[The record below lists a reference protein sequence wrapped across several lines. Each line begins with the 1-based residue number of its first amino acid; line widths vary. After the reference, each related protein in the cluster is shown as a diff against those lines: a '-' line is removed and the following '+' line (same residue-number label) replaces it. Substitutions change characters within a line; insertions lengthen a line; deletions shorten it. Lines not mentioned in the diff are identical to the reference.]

1 MRFYGHDAIEALAE
15 KRLAELQHLQGAPLR
30 VPIPI
35 DLVGERVLGLRFLWD
50 EIDELPGEAVL
61 GAIQPSKR
69 LIILNERRKELFDEK
84 PGLERST
91 KGHEMGHWDLFV
103 DESTLHHPLLFEA
116 GEDQPFA
123 YRSSGQGDVVVLK
136 RLLQSEEGQRLLR
149 SMARR
154 ADDPVEASAVN
165 RYSAALSMPAKLV
178 AEEVRRIDRTRWSD
192 LYRLRERFDVT
203 ISALVVRLQQLG
215 LLHVTADGELFHSR
229 HEAAG
234 QRVLHFG

>member
-1 MRFYGHDAIEALAE
+1 MRFYNHDAIEALAE
-15 KRLAELQHLQGAPLR
+15 RRLTELQDLQGAPLR

-35 DLVGERVLGLRFLWD
+35 DLVGEKVLGLAFLWD

-69 LIILNERRKELFDEK
+69 LIILNERRKELFDGK

-103 DESTLHHPLLFEA
+103 DESSLDHPVLFEA
-116 GEDQPFA
+116 GEGQPFA

-136 RLLQSEEGQRLLR
+136 QLLQSEEGQDLLR

-154 ADDPVEASAVN
+154 ADDPGEASAVN
-165 RYSAALSMPAKLV
+165 RYAAALSMPAKLV
-178 AEEVRRIDRTRWSD
+178 AEEVRRIERTRWPE
-192 LYRLRERFDVT
+192 LYRLRERFDVS

-215 LLHVTADGELFHSR
+215 LLHVAADGELFHSR

-234 QRVLHFG
+234 QRSLQFA